1 MKERDNDED
10 ELFSMSFFKVTWD
23 PQTPRACV
31 AYGFKTK
38 QIPSVVVKQSSG
50 MECLKFVPKVESRR
64 MQ

>member
-1 MKERDNDED
+1 MKVNC
-10 ELFSMSFFKVTWD
+10 FKCQHFKVTWD
-23 PQTPRACV
+23 PQTPRACA

-50 MECLKFVPKVESRR
+50 MDCLKFVPKAESGR

>member
-1 MKERDNDED
+1 MKANCFQCHF
-10 ELFSMSFFKVTWD
+10 LKVTWD

-64 MQ
+64 TQ

>member
-1 MKERDNDED
+1 MKAKC
-10 ELFSMSFFKVTWD
+10 FQCQFFKVTWD
-23 PQTPRACV
+23 PQNPRACV

-50 MECLKFVPKVESRR
+50 TECLKFVSKVESRR

>member
-1 MKERDNDED
+1 H
-10 ELFSMSFFKVTWD
+10 FFKVTWD

-64 MQ
+64 TQ

>member
-1 MKERDNDED
+1 MKANC
-10 ELFSMSFFKVTWD
+10 FQCHFFKVTWD

-64 MQ
+64 TQ